1 MPFTAPSTP
10 RCPPPDVCRP
20 VEYAGPDMPFT
31 ASSAL
36 QCPEYI
42 PPSMT
47 QSTADSH
54 SQFHP
59 SQLGP
64 SLSRKCTDKVTL
76 LSSAD
81 TPKSIPGSQPAPRGG
96 ESCRRPYY
104 NNVLCYVMFIT
115 PGGSKPKGPYTALP
129 NQYIHLKH
137 NSQKPIQ
144 ITFEP
149 MT

>member
-64 SLSRKCTDKVTL
+64 SPSRNRTDKVTL

-81 TPKSIPGSQPAPRGG
+81 TPKSIPGSQPAPRGEHRYKG
-96 ESCRRPYY
+96 GGDRIDATILLPITNLYVVEFYY
-104 NNVLCYVMFIT
+104 QRFPDHVD
-115 PGGSKPKGPYTALP
+115 S
-129 NQYIHLKH
+129 
-137 NSQKPIQ
+137 
-144 ITFEP
+144 
-149 MT
+149 

>member
-1 MPFTAPSTP
+1 MPYTAPSTP
-10 RCPPPDVCRP
+10 RCPAPDVYRS
-20 VEYAGPDMPFT
+20 VEYGRPDMPFI

-64 SLSRKCTDKVTL
+64 SPSRNRTDKVTL

-81 TPKSIPGSQPAPRGG
+81 TLRVSPGSQPAPRGG
-96 ESCRRPYY
+96 ESRRRPG
-104 NNVLCYVMFIT
+104 F
-115 PGGSKPKGPYTALP
+115 A
-129 NQYIHLKH
+129 
-137 NSQKPIQ
+137 IQ
-144 ITFEP
+144 TKSYGMRIRCDSDIISRDKRY
-149 MT
+149 